1 MDFPNTLTAYRNPN
15 YYTPEHEQFRES
27 VRAFVAR
34 EMAPYANEWDEAETF
49 PHELYRKAARAGLLG
64 LGYPEEYGGTPCDI
78 FYKLI
83 LAEEMAR
90 SGAGGVNAS
99 LKSHTIGSPPI
110 LAAGSAEM
118 KRRVL
123 PAVLAGEKISA
134 LAITEPSGGSDV
146 ASLKTTALRDG
157 DHYVVNGSKIFIT
170 SGMRADYYT
179 VAVRTNPEDRGA
191 GGVSLLLIE
200 RDTPGFTRTPLKKM
214 GWWASDTA
222 QLHFD
227 NCRVPVSNLIGEENR
242 GFRIVMR
249 NFNSERIGMAAGAY
263 GLQQVCLE
271 DALSWARERRTFGL
285 PLVERQV
292 IRHKLVDMSIR
303 IDTTRTMLEDLAWRV
318 EHEAG
323 DPKTLVAQLSML
335 KVHAMQSL
343 QFCADT
349 AVQILGG
356 MGFMRGTRPERI
368 YREVKVNMIGGG
380 SEEIMKDLAAKQLG
394 Y

>member
-15 YYTPEHEQFRES
+15 YYTPEHEQFRET

-49 PHELYRKAARAGLLG
+49 PRELYRKAAQAGLLG

-110 LAAGSAEM
+110 LAAGSTEM
-118 KRRVL
+118 KKRVL

-146 ASLKTTALRDG
+146 ASLKTTAIRDG

-170 SGMRADYYT
+170 SGMRADYFT

-222 QLHFD
+222 TAALRQLPRAGVEPD
-227 NCRVPVSNLIGEENR
+227 RRGEQ
-242 GFRIVMR
+242 
-249 NFNSERIGMAAGAY
+249 
-263 GLQQVCLE
+263 GL
-271 DALSWARERRTFGL
+271 SH
-285 PLVERQV
+285 
-292 IRHKLVDMSIR
+292 RH
-303 IDTTRTMLEDLAWRV
+303 
-318 EHEAG
+318 
-323 DPKTLVAQLSML
+323 AQLQL
-335 KVHAMQSL
+335 RAHRHGGRRLRLRAGVPRGRAG
-343 QFCADT
+343 
-349 AVQILGG
+349 LGA
-356 MGFMRGTRPERI
+356 RAQ
-368 YREVKVNMIGGG
+368 
-380 SEEIMKDLAAKQLG
+380 DLRACRCPSAR
-394 Y
+394 